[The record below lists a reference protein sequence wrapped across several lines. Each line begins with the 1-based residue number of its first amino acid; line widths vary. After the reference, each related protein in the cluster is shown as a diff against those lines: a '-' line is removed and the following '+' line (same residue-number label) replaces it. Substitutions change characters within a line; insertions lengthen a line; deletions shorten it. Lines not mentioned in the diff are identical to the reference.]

1 MRADHAAKSG
11 VGFQVGVASQ
21 IGGIDYQAVVAYV
34 AVVRDMDVDHKHAV
48 VTNVSF
54 VAKLG

>member
-11 VGFQVGVASQ
+11 VGFQMGVASQ
-21 IGGIDYQAVVAYV
+21 IGGIDYQAVVSDV

-48 VTNVSF
+48 VANACFITELS
-54 VAKLG
+54 